1 MSRAYIE
8 RTLIC
13 CCLIFRTFSS
23 ACMDSIRKCFRR
35 VLSIPFGI
43 VFVAYK
49 RAPWAP
55 KGHRG
60 PKGPRARSARPPV
73 RARSA
78 RPPVRR
84 PLPPLGPL
92 GPILWVPWSPP
103 TQGVSIRMALG
114 GQGARVQGTYKYG
127 ACKWVGGHARSVK
140 NPPTVGVSK
149 QLLGGG
155 FLPPPPLRS
164 GSLAAKV

>member
-43 VFVAYK
+43 AFVAYK
-49 RAPWAP
+49 RSP
-55 KGHRG
+55 RG
-60 PKGPRARSARPPV
+60 PGARRAPARAARASARARAQRASARAPPP
-73 RARSA
+73 A
-78 RPPVRR
+78 
-84 PLPPLGPL
+84 PLGPL
-92 GPILWVPWSPP
+92 LWVPGPPP
-103 TQGVSIRMALG
+103 TQGVSIRMALA

-140 NPPTVGVSK
+140 N
-149 QLLGGG
+149 
-155 FLPPPPLRS
+155 R
-164 GSLAAKV
+164 